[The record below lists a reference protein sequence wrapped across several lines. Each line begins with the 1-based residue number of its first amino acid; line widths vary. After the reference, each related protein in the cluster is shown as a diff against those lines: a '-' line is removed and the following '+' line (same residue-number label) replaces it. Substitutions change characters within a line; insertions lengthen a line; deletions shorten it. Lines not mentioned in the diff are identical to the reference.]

1 MMRATLQQTLI
12 PIAACGLTAC
22 AWLRTEPPEPL
33 PEPLLPPSG
42 RVIAEP
48 PAQSEGSLWVHGRS
62 DSPWHDPVAGQVHD
76 IVFVNVVEDATA
88 TQTAET
94 ELERSSA
101 LDYGILNLLGREN
114 EWNTINDDDATDGV
128 DPAHLIRA
136 NTSNDFEGEGETL
149 RRGNLTAR
157 VSAQVVEVF
166 PNGNMRIHGTQVVT
180 INGENQLLT
189 VAGIARPFDIAA
201 DNSIDSSRL
210 AEARIEY
217 TGRGVMSDVQR
228 PGWGSRLLSWVWPF

>member
-1 MMRATLQQTLI
+1 MIRATLQMTLV

-22 AWLRTEPPEPL
+22 ASLRSEPAEPL

-48 PAQSEGSLWVHGRS
+48 PVQSEGSLWVHGRS
-62 DSPWHDPVAGQVHD
+62 DSLWHDPVASQVHD
-76 IVFVNVVEDATA
+76 IVFVNIAEEATA

-94 ELERSSA
+94 QIERSA
-101 LDYGILNLLGREN
+101 DLDYGIPNLLGREN
-114 EWNTINDDDATDGV
+114 EWNTINDDDPTDGV
-128 DPAHLIRA
+128 DPTHLVRA
-136 NTSNDFEGEGETL
+136 NSSNDFEGDAETL
-149 RRGNLTAR
+149 RRGSLTAR

-180 INGENQLLT
+180 VNGENQLLT
-189 VAGIARPFDIAA
+189 VEGIARPFDIEA